1 MLLKIIYYIFFYITL
16 LYGMYFAITGIIG
29 LIKRKKFKINE
40 NGNINHFAIL
50 IPARNEENTIGN
62 LLESLINLNY
72 PKDKYN
78 IYVIPNNCTDN
89 TREIA
94 SKYNVNI
101 IDCKVKTKTKADVLR
116 YAFSELKE
124 NEQIDAYIIFDADN
138 VVDQNF
144 LVYMNQS
151 LNNGYKVAQGFR
163 DAKNPNDNWLSSS
176 YTIFYLYQNIF
187 FNHARK
193 TFDLSASINGTGFMI
208 KKNLIDKDGFST
220 KTLTEDVEFTGL
232 CALRKE
238 KIDFVEQAITY
249 DEHPVKFKESW
260 KQRKRWTS
268 GILECM
274 KLYSF
279 KLIINYFKTGN
290 LSSLDVALVYLAPIM
305 QILNFINMILLIML
319 KYAGI
324 ELNNMFSYYY
334 ASLITLFLI
343 SYLAGIATE
352 LFVLKYK
359 GKEIKSLTSGILLFP
374 FFIFTWIP
382 INILCLLKKQTNW
395 EEIKHNRNVKI
406 DEIKS

>member
-1 MLLKIIYYIFFYITL
+1 
-16 LYGMYFAITGIIG
+16 MYFAITGIIG

-89 TREIA
+89 TRETA

-187 FNHARK
+187 FNHTRK

-359 GKEIKSLTSGILLFP
+359 GKKIKSLTSGILLFP